1 MASSVMANDG
11 AALWQLSSVM
21 RGVSKMAKMAMQQ
34 ATANKHG
41 VSKSNMAKS
50 SKNSARNGNKSMAKA
65 NGEKQHG
72 SKRWRR

>member
-1 MASSVMANDG
+1 MMARRL
-11 AALWQLSSVM
+11 AA
-21 RGVSKMAKMAMQQ
+21 QQ
-34 ATANKHG
+34 RNARRIENGENGNAASNANKHG